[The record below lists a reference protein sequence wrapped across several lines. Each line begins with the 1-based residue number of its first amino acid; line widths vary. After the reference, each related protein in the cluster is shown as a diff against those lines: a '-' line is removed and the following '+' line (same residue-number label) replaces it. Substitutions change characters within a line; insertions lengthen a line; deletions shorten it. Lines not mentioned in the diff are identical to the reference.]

1 MGEYYSPGTPVKSG
15 SRYAYLKVSR
25 AGLVAL
31 TVVALTLLSLSCG
44 SPTPAGSSSSL
55 TVSEFLTTDGI
66 YADVADWDM
75 SVQGELG
82 DEYRVAD
89 WDDFLA
95 YHNAGE
101 DLLELIL
108 DLDNRARIDT
118 ESITSFFVTSRGGK
132 SSGVGFLQGQFR
144 YDYVALFKDTVPHS
158 FLAHRRIDLEEYA
171 LVLGSRFDSSGPTL
185 PILAVR

>member
-1 MGEYYSPGTPVKSG
+1 MGEYYSPGKPVKSG
-15 SRYAYLKVSR
+15 SRYAYLKVPR

-31 TVVALTLLSLSCG
+31 TVVALTLLFVSCG
-44 SPTPAGSSSSL
+44 SPTPADSNSSL

-75 SVQGELG
+75 SVQDELG

-118 ESITSFFVTSRGGK
+118 EAITSFFVTSRGGK
-132 SSGVGFLQGQFR
+132 SSGSRLPSRTVQVRLCSPLQGYR
-144 YDYVALFKDTVPHS
+144 SALLSGAPADRS
-158 FLAHRRIDLEEYA
+158 GRIRA
-171 LVLGSRFDSSGPTL
+171 GAGITF
-185 PILAVR
+185 